1 MSGKIDFKSKLYRDK
16 EGHCIMAK
24 MMSIQKEKITVTDMC
39 FHAGTPHYI
48 KQTLLNLKG
57 EADSNTIMSGT
68 SHPTFINVQDTQTKK
83 KDQGGMVW
91 CGVDQTSLAA
101 FRAHHWKAVE
111 IRSSHQYLEQGQLI
125 HQDPKQISTNSKK

>member
-1 MSGKIDFKSKLYRDK
+1 LHIKISLLLAKYTWTEGEDILGKQKSKTDKSSSTMSGKIDFKSKLYRDK

-68 SHPTFINVQDTQTKK
+68 SHPTFINV
-83 KDQGGMVW
+83 
-91 CGVDQTSLAA
+91 
-101 FRAHHWKAVE
+101 
-111 IRSSHQYLEQGQLI
+111 
-125 HQDPKQISTNSKK
+125 